1 MAKYLIKAR
10 IEVDG
15 IVDKPD
21 VIGAIFGQTE
31 GLFGSQLDLRE
42 LQDKGRIGRIQVDL
56 KVHGNKTIG
65 DVVIPSNLDRV
76 ETALVAAMLETVD
89 RVGPYPAKLRVV
101 DIVDLRI
108 EKIKK
113 ITERAKEILQ
123 KWSMEKAPDLKE
135 ILSEIAE
142 VLRTSQITKYGPEG
156 LPAGPDIDKS
166 DTIIIVEGR
175 ADVLNLLKYGYT
187 NVIAIEGARSKIPDT
202 IVKLCKEK
210 KCIAFV
216 DGDHGGEL
224 ILRELLRS
232 VRLHAIA
239 RAPPGK
245 EVEEL
250 TGKEISRALK
260 NVVPAE
266 QYKALLEK
274 EHRRE
279 RPRRTER
286 EEKREPRERVEARAE
301 KPIQPIEQ
309 PTTPIAQPASAVEV
323 SQPQPIVEVKPRE
336 TVEKV
341 AEVGKAEKPRPPK
354 GLEEYVI
361 IFPDSVL
368 NEAKKLQGTLEAILY
383 DESWNVVK
391 RLPVRDLFDELKK
404 IEPGKVYAIVFDGIV
419 TQRLADIASEKK
431 VRLIVGARIGGISK
445 RPYDVEML
453 TFNDIL

>member
-279 RPRRTER
+279 RPRRSER
-286 EEKREPRERVEARAE
+286 EEKREPRERIEAKAE

-336 TVEKV
+336 AVEKV

-361 IFPDSVL
+361 SFPDSVL